1 MSSIRT
7 LVLLLVFSLPTLL
20 YGQQSTIRGT
30 IKDAQT
36 GEALVGATVLLVD
49 IARGNATDIDGIY
62 LIDNV
67 PYGEYTVRV
76 SFIGYVPIEEVLV
89 VNSATTSFDVSL
101 SPDLEGLEEV
111 VVTAAGIKR
120 QAKALGFGVTKI
132 EGEKLVPQAEADVS
146 RILRGKAPGVNIT
159 STSGTSGAATN
170 IIIRGY
176 TSITGSNQPLF
187 IVDGVP
193 FDGGTNNQDGFATV
207 QTSSSRFLDID
218 PNNISSVNVLKGL
231 AATVLYGDRGRNGVI
246 LIETKTGTFENV
258 SNKKME
264 VSINQSVAVNEI
276 ASLPDYNRNYGN
288 GFQATNAATFF
299 SNWGGSITDT
309 PTIPHP
315 YSTSSSSV
323 VRDGFPE
330 FAGQDYNYQ
339 FYNSVPNFFRRGTV
353 TNTSVDVSGTSKRL
367 DYGVTYSN
375 NMDQG
380 FTPGNELNKDVLNVG
395 GTYRLL
401 NNFTVT
407 SKIMFSNT
415 DVVSP
420 PISASRGSSSGSG
433 LVDSVFGDL
442 FYTPTTIDLMGLPF
456 QSPLNGASVY
466 YRGGNDIQNPRWTVE
481 NAFSN
486 SQVRRTFTTLTA
498 TYEPV
503 DWATITYRY
512 GQDSYDEDQQL
523 GQQKGGVGG
532 NVQGIYRTTA
542 IRSQI
547 LNHELN
553 AQVIRNISDDITF
566 NGVIGA
572 QFRRDV
578 FENTQLLSQNQIA
591 FGVMRHFNFT
601 DYSGS
606 DFLSEQNRFGIYG
619 QAEIGYKDYLFLTVS
634 ARNDWTSTL
643 ETGNNA
649 QLYPSVT
656 LAADLTNAIE
666 GLKSVDWLTYL
677 KVRAS
682 YGSSAN
688 FPGPY
693 STRNQLAL
701 NSRAFVDATGAV
713 ITSNLVSNQ
722 LGNPDL
728 EPELVEEVEFGIEA
742 NLFNNRI
749 RTEISYYQKN
759 TNNLLLN
766 QLLDPGTGFTA
777 TQINAG
783 ELESKGLEV
792 DLSFTPVQTRDFSWE
807 VNSNFF
813 TDANLV
819 VSLPEGTN
827 QIQTSGYTDIGNF
840 QVVGKPFNLLRG
852 EGFER
857 NENGEILIDPGTGNA
872 LTTQDIIDLGN
883 PNAKFTTSIFNT
895 FNYKNFTFAFDVEYR
910 HGGKIYSQTATTMMA
925 RGVTADTD
933 FDRRE
938 SYIINGVRNDNG
950 QPNDIII
957 TATNYYFN
965 HYLTPE
971 GGVFDGT
978 TIRLNNLTLSYRVPT
993 KYLESTPFGSL
1004 SFSAFGN
1011 NIWFKAINMPEHVN
1025 FDTNVLGV
1033 GVGNA
1038 QGLDFLNGPSRKSYG
1053 VSARLTF

>member
-1 MSSIRT
+1 MSSLRT
-7 LVLLLVFSLPTLL
+7 LFLVLVLSIPTLL
-20 YGQQSTIRGT
+20 YAQQSAVRGT
-30 IKDAQT
+30 IRDAQT

-76 SFIGYVPIEEVLV
+76 SYIGYVTIEQVV
-89 VNSATTSFDVSL
+89 TVNSATTSIDFEL
-101 SPDLEGLEEV
+101 APDLAGLEEV

-120 QAKALGFGVTKI
+120 QAKALGFGVSKI
-132 EGEKLVPQAEADVS
+132 EGEKLIPQAESDVS

-159 STSGTSGAATN
+159 ATSGMSGAATN

-193 FDGGTNNQDGFATV
+193 FDGGSNNQDNFAQN
-207 QTSSSRFLDID
+207 QTSSNRFLDID
-218 PNNISSVNVLKGL
+218 PNNIKSVNVLKGL
-231 AATVLYGDRGRNGVI
+231 AATTLYGDRGRNGVI
-246 LIETKTGTFENV
+246 LIETKTGTFDSA

-264 VSINQSVAVNEI
+264 VTVNQSVGVNEI
-276 ASLPDYNRNYGN
+276 ASLPDYNQNYGN
-288 GFQATNAATFF
+288 GFHATNAATFF
-299 SNWGGSITDT
+299 SNWGGRISDT

-315 YSTSSSSV
+315 YSTSSSPAV
-323 VRDGFPE
+323 LNGFPE
-330 FAGQDYNYQ
+330 FQGQEYAYQ

-380 FTPGNELNKDVLNVG
+380 FTPGNELNKDVMTIG

-407 SKIMFSNT
+407 GKVMFANT

-456 QSPLNGASVY
+456 QNPVTGQSTY
-466 YRGGNDIQNPRWTVE
+466 YRGGNDIQHPLWTVN

-486 SQVRRTFTTLTA
+486 SQTRRTFSTLNA
-498 TYEPV
+498 SYEPT
-503 DWATITYRY
+503 DWLTFNYRF
-512 GQDSYDEDQQL
+512 GQDVYDEDQQV
-523 GQQKGGVGG
+523 GQQKGGAAVS
-532 NVQGIYRTTA
+532 VTGIYRTTA

-547 LNHELN
+547 LNHELT
-553 AQVIRNISDDITF
+553 AQAIRQLTDDLGI
-566 NGVIGA
+566 NVVVGS
-572 QFRRDV
+572 QFRRD
-578 FENTQLLSQNQIA
+578 EYEQSAILSQNQVA
-591 FGVMRHFNFT
+591 FGVMRHYNFT

-606 DFLSEQNRFGIYG
+606 DFFSSQNRFGVYG
-619 QAEIGYKDYLFLTVS
+619 QAELSFKDYLFLTVA

-643 ETGNNA
+643 ETNNNS
-649 QLYPSVT
+649 QLYPSVA
-656 LAADLTNAIE
+656 LAMDVTNAIE
-666 GLKSVDWLTYL
+666 SLQSSDWLTYL

-682 YGSSAN
+682 YGTSAN

-693 STRNQLAL
+693 TTRNVLAL
-701 NSRAFVDATGAV
+701 NSRAFVDPSGAIV
-713 ITSNLVSNQ
+713 TSNLVSNT
-722 LGNPDL
+722 LGNPNL
-728 EPELVEEVEFGIEA
+728 QPELVEEVEFGIEA
-742 NLFNNRI
+742 NLWENRV
-749 RTEISYYQKN
+749 RTEISVYQKN
-759 TNNLLLN
+759 TNDLLLN
-766 QLLDPGTGFTA
+766 QLLDAATGFTS
-777 TQINAG
+777 TLVNAG
-783 ELESKGLEV
+783 EVETKGLEV

-813 TDANLV
+813 TDATTV
-819 VSLPEGTN
+819 VSLPDGTD

-840 QVVGKPFNLLRG
+840 QIVGQPFNLLRG
-852 EGFER
+852 TGFER
-857 NENGEILIDPGTGNA
+857 DANGNVVVDPGTGSA
-872 LTTQDIIDLGN
+872 LETQDLVTLGN
-883 PNAKFTTSIFNT
+883 PNPKFTTSIFNT
-895 FNYKNFTFAFDVEYR
+895 FNYKNFTFGFDIEYR
-910 HGGKIYSQTATTMMA
+910 HGGDIYSQWTTTMMA

-933 FDRRE
+933 FDRRI
-938 SYIINGVRNDNG
+938 SYIIDGVYPNGD
-950 QPNDIII
+950 PNRTIL
-957 TATNYYFN
+957 TATSYHFD

-971 GGVFDGT
+971 GGIFDGT
-978 TIRLNNLTLSYRVPT
+978 TIRLNNVSLSYRVPS
-993 KYLESTPFGSL
+993 KYLENTPLGSL
-1004 SFSAFGN
+1004 SFTAFGN
-1011 NIWFKAINMPEHVN
+1011 NLWFKAINMPEHVN

-1038 QGLDFLNGPSRKSYG
+1038 QGLEFLNGPSRKSYG
-1053 VSARLTF
+1053 VSARLSF